1 MAINFGNYAQA
12 YGGRDSRA
20 MDRLGESLGTALS
33 KIPTRKER
41 LQEYTNKFFQD
52 QFSTMSGK
60 FDLEGNYSRMVEN
73 PNYRWGT
80 LNYQYEPKTIKDSQG
95 NEVPN
100 PKYKGRFTK
109 KRGADGQP
117 LKHERFK
124 SEGGWKFKSKDE
136 ALNEYLSGMRRKFGP
151 LFAKKMGDPIAFSAA
166 YDEYTKTTSNRLK
179 QQILNLKAGSPKTWT
194 NKKLYDMIKK
204 DPSMMA
210 FMRQQGMFAD
220 PELAGILGPHTYF
233 GDPETSVFGEM
244 PATFGEAWDKFGLK
258 RTPDYWKSDLAKSVA
273 VGVPTLWA
281 GNKLRKWGW
290 SKVSGGWKTP
300 DGTVVTEDAAKAAA
314 ANAKNPNA
322 ASQIAKNYKVRSID
336 VKAGGG
342 KKLGPLFK
350 NQTKKVDVYVDAN
363 GDVIKHKNGQPV
375 RVKPGV
381 EPPKG
386 AVQVKQSSWK
396 DFRNAFKN
404 VKGKDVLKVGGK
416 GLAGIGAY
424 MGATYAGG
432 KVGEAIGGEKGKDVG
447 SVGTGVAMDAYFTNK
462 AIKSVTGQNVP
473 ALTKSALN
481 QAKNSVPKMAGQF
494 GKLFKE
500 KGWKWIA
507 KKAFTKAP
515 WLAAKT
521 GLKSLLTGVSSPTV
535 VLSAVMAGWTAYDA
549 YSLMNILLTEYEK
562 EGKNTQPKSESP
574 KAKQSGM
581 WDRDYP
587 GAGGQWDF
595 RDKLK

>member
-1 MAINFGNYAQA
+1 
-12 YGGRDSRA
+12 
-20 MDRLGESLGTALS
+20 
-33 KIPTRKER
+33 
-41 LQEYTNKFFQD
+41 
-52 QFSTMSGK
+52 
-60 FDLEGNYSRMVEN
+60 
-73 PNYRWGT
+73 
-80 LNYQYEPKTIKDSQG
+80 
-95 NEVPN
+95 
-100 PKYKGRFTK
+100 
-109 KRGADGQP
+109 
-117 LKHERFK
+117 
-124 SEGGWKFKSKDE
+124 
-136 ALNEYLSGMRRKFGP
+136 
-151 LFAKKMGDPIAFSAA
+151 
-166 YDEYTKTTSNRLK
+166 
-179 QQILNLKAGSPKTWT
+179 
-194 NKKLYDMIKK
+194 
-204 DPSMMA
+204 
-210 FMRQQGMFAD
+210 
-220 PELAGILGPHTYF
+220 
-233 GDPETSVFGEM
+233 
-244 PATFGEAWDKFGLK
+244 
-258 RTPDYWKSDLAKSVA
+258 
-273 VGVPTLWA
+273 
-281 GNKLRKWGW
+281 
-290 SKVSGGWKTP
+290 KVSGGWKTP
-300 DGTVVTEDAAKAAA
+300 DGTVVSEDAAKAAA

-322 ASQIAKNYKVRSID
+322 ASQIAKNYKVRTID

-386 AVQVKQSSWK
+386 AVQIKESSWK

-404 VKGKDVLKVGGK
+404 VKGKDVLKMGGK
-416 GLAGIGAY
+416 GLAGIGGY
-424 MGATYAGG
+424 MGATWAGG

-447 SVGTGVAMDAYFTNK
+447 SAGTGVAMDAYFTNK

-500 KGWKWIA
+500 KGWKWIGKVA
-507 KKAFTKAP
+507 LTKAP

-549 YSLMNILLTEYEK
+549 YSLLNILLTEYEK
-562 EGKNTQPKSESP
+562 EEKEKNTQPKSEGS
-574 KAKQSGM
+574 KAKAWDTKFNERQSGM